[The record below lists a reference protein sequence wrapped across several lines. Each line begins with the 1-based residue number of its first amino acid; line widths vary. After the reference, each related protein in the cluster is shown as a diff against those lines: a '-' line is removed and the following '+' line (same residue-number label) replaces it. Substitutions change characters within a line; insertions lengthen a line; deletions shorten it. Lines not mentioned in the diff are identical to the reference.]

1 MGKLPGARFWLPMH
15 PVCAQHKSLISN
27 TDMDKF
33 DVYETTTKQQLN
45 LHVKTVQP
53 CDTHFTFFSLGGEN
67 MSK

>member
-1 MGKLPGARFWLPMH
+1 MLMDKFD
-15 PVCAQHKSLISN
+15 LIEIEMYV
-27 TDMDKF
+27 TMDKF